1 MTNDVRQTNKQ
12 MLLASPAFRTQSKE
26 REMSIAI
33 AWSAHADSQL
43 LHMRAAGLPWHAVAS
58 TLRVGRNSVIERAR
72 RLGLPAISRL
82 PLAPRP
88 VLERVDR
95 PALPSGHPL
104 SWLAITSNSLLAGEP
119 YPYPVFL

>member
-1 MTNDVRQTNKQ
+1 
-12 MLLASPAFRTQSKE
+12 
-26 REMSIAI
+26 MSTAI

-43 LHMRAAGLPWHAVAS
+43 LHMRAAGVSWRGVAT

-72 RLGLPAISRL
+72 RLGLPAMTRL
-82 PLAPRP
+82 PLTPRP
-88 VLERVDR
+88 LLERVDR
-95 PALPSGHPL
+95 PALPPGHPL